1 MQCHRYIDS
10 YIAPMHMTARDR
22 SADFRFCVKITL
34 FVALLRMMVELR
46 PPLND
51 LRCVENEEIE
61 SPSA

>member
-1 MQCHRYIDS
+1 MTPNAS
-10 YIAPMHMTARDR
+10 PMGQVILGFR
-22 SADFRFCVKITL
+22 SLLVKIAL